1 MPSLNPISQT
11 VLIIIGAFIL
21 LSADLITTTVEIS
34 RSEEDPDKEK
44 KARLKNLLSEKM
56 NFAFIGVS
64 VVLVYYIIN
73 FAIFLLGHFHRN

>member
-73 FAIFLLGHFHRN
+73 FVIFLLGHFHRN